1 MKKIRKSLENYTEKT
16 RIFHEKSTPNRVKKL
31 SQTKHAIKITQKIR
45 PAALW
50 RSTGRF
56 LVNLG
61 SPRGPQNRRFGVR
74 HSGFDRSW
82 NQPGSILGAKLHFL
96 GFWLFFLRS
105 GSIWGCPGLHF
116 GLIFIIFLPLFW
128 SSLFV
133 LLHLI
138 VFMIFG
144 QFCWCCG
151 LLCAWL
157 VCFLVGLVSCCFCC
171 FCCWCCWCCWCCS
184 CCWCCWCFWCCC

>member
-1 MKKIRKSLENYTEKT
+1 MFGEGHQVEKKKENLWKITLKKT
-16 RIFHEKSTPNRVKKL
+16 SIFHENSTPNRVRKL

-61 SPRGPQNRRFGVR
+61 SPRGPQNRRFGATD
-74 HSGFDRSW
+74 SGPDRSW
-82 NQPGSILGAKLHFL
+82 NQPGSILGAKLHFFR
-96 GFWLFFLRS
+96 FWLCFSLHS
-105 GSIWGCPGLHF
+105 GSILGCPGLHY
-116 GLIFIIFLPLFW
+116 GLIFIAFFKLFW
-128 SSLFV
+128 SLLVF

-138 VFMIFG
+138 FFKIFG

-151 LLCAWL
+151 LPCAWL
-157 VCFLVGLVSCCFCC
+157 VCFVVGLFG
-171 FCCWCCWCCWCCS
+171 
-184 CCWCCWCFWCCC
+184 